1 MLPMPTAATALPP
14 MTVMLQRLFLLV
26 LTVLGALASSPA
38 SADLVE
44 AVRKVQPSVVGITTF
59 QVMRPLASHLAGTG
73 FVVGD
78 GRHVVT
84 NAHVI
89 RADPSRGQQA
99 LFALVRNGSEVD
111 RRQLTIVA
119 QDPEH
124 DLVLLRMSG
133 APLPAVR
140 LRADP
145 ELLPEGSAIAVTGF
159 PIGTVLGLYPATQA
173 GIVSARPPN
182 LSPQPDS
189 RFLDAAFVTTPRYEI
204 YQLDLVAY
212 PGHSGSP
219 LYDAKTGEVVGILN
233 ATFIK
238 STREKVISDPSGI
251 AYAIPAGFIRQLLMA
266 NGIEP

>member
-1 MLPMPTAATALPP
+1 MRPFLPAAPA
-14 MTVMLQRLFLLV
+14 LQRLLCVVLSLFAALLPA
-26 LTVLGALASSPA
+26 TA

-59 QVMRPLASHLAGTG
+59 RVMRPLASHLAGTG

-78 GRHVVT
+78 GRHVIT

-89 RADPSRGQQA
+89 RTEPGSGQQA

-119 QDPEH
+119 QDPAH
-124 DLVLLRMSG
+124 DLALLRISG
-133 APLPAVR
+133 DPLPAVK
-140 LRADP
+140 LRAEPD
-145 ELLPEGSAIAVTGF
+145 LLPEGSSIAVTGF

-189 RFLDAAFVTTPRYEI
+189 RFLDAAFVTAPRYEI

-219 LYDAKTGEVVGILN
+219 LYDANTGEVVGILN

-238 STREKVISDPSGI
+238 STREKVIADPSGI
-251 AYAIPAGFIRQLLMA
+251 AYAIPAGFIRQILLS
-266 NGIEP
+266 NGIQP

>member
-1 MLPMPTAATALPP
+1 MPPIRTAAIALPP
-14 MTVMLQRLFLLV
+14 LTVTFQSLFLFALAA
-26 LTVLGALASSPA
+26 LCALASGPA
-38 SADLVE
+38 AANLVE

-59 QVMRPLASHLAGTG
+59 QVTRPLASHLAGTG

-89 RADPSRGQQA
+89 RSDPSKGQQA
-99 LFALVRNGSEVD
+99 LFALVRNGSDVD
-111 RRQLTIVA
+111 RRQLSIVA
-119 QDPEH
+119 QDPAH
-124 DLVLLRMSG
+124 DLALLRMSG
-133 APLPAVR
+133 DPLPAVR
-140 LRADP
+140 LRSDP

-182 LSPQPDS
+182 ISPQPDS
-189 RFLDAAFVTTPRYEI
+189 RFLDAAFVAAPRYEV

-219 LYDAKTGEVVGILN
+219 LYDAGNGEVVGILN

-238 STREKVISDPSGI
+238 TTREKVISEPSGI
-251 AYAIPAGFIRQLLMA
+251 AYAIPAGFIRQLLLA
-266 NGIEP
+266 NGLKP